1 MKPQTKIIRSKTY
14 KKPQYVQMNKY
25 KPRDWDYQ
33 NTRHMIIPKFVI
45 GHYKKRVQ
53 IPKREE
59 FPVFKNLTKSETANN
74 FYKRELKPAIYRSY
88 ILSQISTLPGA
99 VRVEENKIND
109 DQRRKDKIKVMKNN
123 NICFKNKMNTIYGSK
138 VPFLPGSKEEKK
150 EEEKIAVSLKK
161 QKSYENIKINSDNTG
176 TDINKKLKVN
186 RVMSPDRNRIKR
198 NKKK

>member
-1 MKPQTKIIRSKTY
+1 MKPQTYKYRSKTN

-45 GHYKKRVQ
+45 GHYKKRVE

-59 FPVFKNLTKSETANN
+59 FPVFKSLTKSETANN
-74 FYKRELKPAIYRSY
+74 LFKRELKPAIYRSY

-99 VRVEENKIND
+99 VKVEENKIND
-109 DQRRKDKIKVMKNN
+109 DQRREGKIKVMKNN
-123 NICFKNKMNTIYGSK
+123 NLCFKNKMNTIYGSK
-138 VPFLPGSKEEKK
+138 VPFLPGSKDEKK
-150 EEEKIAVSLKK
+150 EEEKMEVSMKK
-161 QKSYENIKINSDNTG
+161 QKSHENIR
-176 TDINKKLKVN
+176 INKNNVDSNINNKLKVN
-186 RVMSPDRNRIKR
+186 RIMSPDRNRIKR

>member
-59 FPVFKNLTKSETANN
+59 FPVFKNLTKSETEHN

-123 NICFKNKMNTIYGSK
+123 NICFKNKMNTIYGSN
-138 VPFLPGSKEEKK
+138 VPFLPGSKDEKK

-176 TDINKKLKVN
+176 IDINKKLKVN